1 MSISQK
7 TRLLKVLII
16 TTLIIIF
23 FEVLFDIPAIN
34 AFFNNLITNSNNWY
48 LLIVWIIMFLQCTIL
63 NIPAYVVLS
72 ASVDI
77 GINTLSFSFIGVVLS
92 AYMCGCLL
100 SYFIGYKFGAKAVKW
115 CAGSQEDYDK
125 WSNTLNT
132 KGKWWYF
139 ITVIFPLFPDDILC
153 IVAGSVKFDFK
164 FYVIM
169 NLIGRGIGLVCMI
182 IFLQYVTF
190 GGGFNWMLVLW
201 CVLLIVEIVMYIR
214 YKRMKQ

>member
-72 ASVDI
+72 ASVDV

-100 SYFIGYKFGAKAVKW
+100 SYFIGYKFA
-115 CAGSQEDYDK
+115 
-125 WSNTLNT
+125 
-132 KGKWWYF
+132 F
-139 ITVIFPLFPDDILC
+139 
-153 IVAGSVKFDFK
+153 
-164 FYVIM
+164 
-169 NLIGRGIGLVCMI
+169 
-182 IFLQYVTF
+182 
-190 GGGFNWMLVLW
+190 
-201 CVLLIVEIVMYIR
+201 
-214 YKRMKQ
+214 